1 MSRHFTSWD
10 PTTDPQ
16 AEARGFNPP
25 RTNRL
30 WRDVLLPRIVFPIF
44 WVYWLLL
51 LPAGVARRP
60 RPATSTRLG
69 IESGKVG
76 WTHVYFEELLASAQ
90 EYVGADAVEQIVID
104 RDRAYL
110 PQFREW
116 SSRLQ
121 LTHVLLDVRTGSQT
135 WPRALID
142 TLVMSWRLRR
152 LRVTPV
158 VVLTDA
164 SLRRHRLQAAVLTAY
179 SGVVVTFMSSQIAAA
194 MFPHRR
200 IVGPMPMPVSAARLR
215 WLEELRAQVP
225 SGGTPTVSFIGGA
238 YLPRSVFLDRLA
250 TALEGTGVE
259 VAIHANKY
267 ETSNDDYWRVLA
279 TSDIIITT
287 TMQGMPRA
295 DMDWIWIQQLVF
307 RFSEALSAGA
317 VLVSSTVV
325 GGDRFFAPGSDFATF
340 ISVEDAREVLVKL
353 TSDSRERENLRARGH
368 ATAERLALDHT
379 YWRVIDQELG
389 VKRAMIAG
397 QAVA

>member
-1 MSRHFTSWD
+1 M
-10 PTTDPQ
+10 
-16 AEARGFNPP
+16 
-25 RTNRL
+25 
-30 WRDVLLPRIVFPIF
+30 
-44 WVYWLLL
+44 
-51 LPAGVARRP
+51 
-60 RPATSTRLG
+60 
-69 IESGKVG
+69 
-76 WTHVYFEELLASAQ
+76 YFEELLASAR
-90 EYVGADAVEQIVID
+90 EYVGAEAVEQIVID
-104 RDRAYL
+104 RDQPYL

-116 SSRLQ
+116 SARLD

-135 WPRALID
+135 WPRALLD

-152 LRVTPV
+152 KRVTPV

-164 SLRRHRLQAAVLTAY
+164 SLRRHRLQAAVLTAF

-200 IVGPMPMPVSAARLR
+200 ILGPMPMPVSAARLH

-225 SGGTPTVSFIGGA
+225 AGATPTVSFIGGA

-250 TALEGTGVE
+250 RALEGTGVE
-259 VAIHANKY
+259 VVVHANKY

-279 TSDIIITT
+279 TSDIVITT

-340 ISVEDAREVLVKL
+340 VSVADARDTLVTL
-353 TSDSRERENLRARGH
+353 ATNAPERERIRAQGH
-368 ATAERLALDHT
+368 ATAARLALDHT

-389 VKRAMIAG
+389 IKRAMIPA
-397 QAVA
+397 